1 MGRHN
6 RDYYEILGVDRSADE
21 RVLKRAFRARAREL
35 HPDVSADPRAEEL
48 FSQLAEA
55 YEVLSTPRRRL
66 LYDQFGYRG
75 WGRGGTDGG
84 TVVSF
89 EQEAAARRG
98 RAPQA
103 IVELELDS
111 VTAARGGL
119 HEVPVV
125 VPTECNACS
134 GRGAAPMTRS
144 TICSSC
150 GGTGRHRHRVN
161 SSAGQLLQLENCE
174 VCSGEGLIYAKPCAQ
189 CHGSGKTRS
198 ERKLEIKVPR
208 GAKSG
213 DRIPPAAP
221 GDPVVVLSVI
231 QLPDWPFIRHAAA
244 AGFVIAL
251 AGLVLAA
258 LLL

>member
-1 MGRHN
+1 MGRHD
-6 RDYYEILGVDRSADE
+6 RDYYEILGIDKSADE

-35 HPDVSADPRAEEL
+35 HPDVSADPQAEEL

-84 TVVSF
+84 TVVNF

-98 RAPQA
+98 RTPQA

-111 VTAARGGL
+111 VAAARGGV

-125 VPTECNACS
+125 VPAECATCS
-134 GRGAAPMTRS
+134 GQGAAPATRS
-144 TICSSC
+144 TVCSSC
-150 GGTGRHRHRVN
+150 GGTGRHRHRL
-161 SSAGQLLQLENCE
+161 SSAAGQLLQLESCE
-174 VCSGEGLIYAKPCAQ
+174 QCSGEGLVYAEPCRE

-198 ERKLEIKVPR
+198 ERKLEVEVPR
-208 GAKSG
+208 GANNG
-213 DRIPPAAP
+213 DRIAPIAP

-251 AGLVLAA
+251 AGLVLAV